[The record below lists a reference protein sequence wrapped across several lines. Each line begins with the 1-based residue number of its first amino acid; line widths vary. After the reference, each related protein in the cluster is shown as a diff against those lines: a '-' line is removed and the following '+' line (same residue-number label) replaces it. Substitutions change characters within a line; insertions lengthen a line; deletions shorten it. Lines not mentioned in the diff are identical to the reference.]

1 MDKELEE
8 LLKENTDRLKGESPD
23 EYSARM
29 RKKACACARIM
40 TELDPRI
47 KGVFGWGGLKLSE
60 EVKAVIGAL
69 NTYSSAATDPNPPEY
84 KGDNEN

>member
-8 LLKENTDRLKGESPD
+8 LLKRNTDRLKGESPD

-29 RKKACACARIM
+29 RKKGCACIKKM
-40 TELDPRI
+40 MELDPRI
-47 KGVFGWGGLKLSE
+47 RGYLDWNVKYLSS
-60 EVKAVIGAL
+60 EVLAVLGAL
-69 NTYSSAATDPNPPEY
+69 NTYSSAATTIHPPEY

>member
-1 MDKELEE
+1 MEKELEE
-8 LLKENTDRLKGESPD
+8 LLKENTDRLKGESTD

-29 RKKACACARIM
+29 RKKACACARIL

-47 KGVFGWGGLKLSE
+47 RGYLDWNIKYLSS
-60 EVKAVIGAL
+60 EVLAVLGAL
-69 NTYSSAATDPNPPEY
+69 NTYTSAATDQNPPEY